1 VNVNIE
7 RPRGRRDGRG
17 SNDDDGWSRRSH
29 LLARARVPDG
39 CAASRCGAGWSAF
52 TMKMHVQLEHSE
64 LLSFAETVLREIDV
78 DRHLEV
84 FKESLLFRF
93 KDR

>member
-1 VNVNIE
+1 
-7 RPRGRRDGRG
+7 
-17 SNDDDGWSRRSH
+17 
-29 LLARARVPDG
+29 
-39 CAASRCGAGWSAF
+39 
-52 TMKMHVQLEHSE
+52 MKMHVQLEHSE